1 MTRRPTSIPRSDRAG
16 LTLIEITIGLAIA
29 ALVMGMSVVA
39 INSLTD
45 AALRSSAV
53 ELTGAIKYSFDRAIM
68 QNRVQ
73 RLAMDLDEGTWWLE
87 YTPDPFSISQKREEG
102 ETGAKKDE
110 DGKII
115 RADDD
120 DLALDLGIDRDT
132 DVEVRKA
139 LEGGRAA
146 GFLPEEEGEPR
157 KLPRG
162 VRFSRV
168 WTGHQEDAFKEGIA
182 FLHFFKSGWSEPAFI
197 ELKDGEDD
205 VVVLQVA
212 PLTGRVETTHEPFEV
227 PELDDYDGFEEGDL

>member
-1 MTRRPTSIPRSDRAG
+1 MVPSPILRPRSSRVG

-73 RLAMDLDEGTWWLE
+73 RLAMDLDEGSWWIE
-87 YTPDPFSISQKREEG
+87 FTPDPFAISEQREEG
-102 ETGAKKDE
+102 ESGAKRDE

-120 DLALDLGIDRDT
+120 DFALDLGIDRDT
-132 DVEVRKA
+132 DVEVRRA

-146 GFLPEEEGEPR
+146 SFLPEEGQQPR

-168 WTGHQEDAFKEGIA
+168 WTGHQEDAFTEGIA

-205 VVVLQVA
+205 VVVLRVA
-212 PLTGRVETTHEPFEV
+212 PLTGRVQTSHEPFEV
-227 PELDDYDGFEEGDL
+227 PDLDDYDGFEEGDL